1 MEIIVLLAV
10 VAVVAAL
17 TVPTIMQA
25 NRLQRVQQTW
35 EILERTRLAA
45 FNATAPNHAFQ
56 QEVGR
61 HPGQLSQLV
70 TPITTADLSSCGAV
84 YTAGQ
89 VASWTGPYGGST
101 IVAAVGLPTPIG
113 IGLNNLVR
121 TPVGFGAGTIAIL
134 IPAVDLQDALLLD
147 QVFDNA
153 DGGAAG
159 NVQWTLL
166 GVDTLKYSWPHTAA
180 C

>member
-10 VAVVAAL
+10 VSVVAAL
-17 TVPTIMQA
+17 SVPAIMQA

-61 HPGQLSQLV
+61 HPGRLSQLV
-70 TPITTADLSSCGAV
+70 TPITVADLSSCGTN
-84 YTAGQ
+84 YTPGQ
-89 VASWTGPYGGST
+89 VALWNGPYGGST
-101 IVAAVGLPTPIG
+101 IDPTVGLPTPIG
-113 IGLNNLVR
+113 IGLNTLTR
-121 TPVGFGAGTIAIL
+121 TPVGFGSGTLAIL
-134 IPAVDLQDALLLD
+134 IPAVDLPDIVLLD
-147 QVFDNA
+147 QVFDNG
-153 DGGAAG
+153 DGNLSG